1 MNRKNKI
8 STGTFLRSL
17 ILLVM
22 MGWMGSAWAQDAT
35 TSEPLIY
42 STDFQ
47 EWDNIDY
54 TSTVN
59 KVVHLKTRY
68 TKEDF
73 TLTLNGV
80 GVDPIGTDA
89 KKFPG
94 YTGYLKTAK
103 YKSEYSKDFPTAI
116 TSKLKSITRI
126 ELIQVATGKQRG
138 IMVSVKGDG
147 DADWTPLH
155 NVSIVKATG
164 EKLSIE
170 VKRTNC
176 QIKFENFNDPKK
188 GRDNNAYIVE
198 LKIYGNVSEAVTPK
212 VLKQIRF
219 NKSDDITGKFP
230 IKLVCDDKDQAI
242 LPAGNT
248 FSRPGYTFIGW
259 TNGVR
264 DYKAG
269 DTYTATDA
277 ITQLEAKWEKNS
289 YHLYDSNKA
298 REVEWSFDPAKSPAI
313 NIFKANKQHD
323 LSYTRPVNIYI
334 DEKTQE
340 IQDVALGINV
350 KSGKVD
356 NTSSIDIKGAQVKA
370 GAKFTIPAIYGMK
383 VAFNA
388 SVSIPEVTY
397 QEDADTYTYTMA
409 EDCNLYDITVTYP
422 VLPDVVTENEIATDK
437 YSFPNEKKELAG
449 SATITLNNAHQNTG
463 KRYKPGEIITL
474 SAQPEYGYQIKEF
487 RVKGSDTPLPM
498 QESTDA
504 TTGETIK
511 TATYTVTEGIN
522 TLQVVYEH
530 LNLYQVQAQVN
541 DYKSGSI
548 TLKPNYPQ
556 FAKEITK
563 ADENGRERVV
573 GKECWYT
580 EGTEVSVSVE
590 GTEGYIVNS
599 WTIDGTTKE
608 QADNLYTFKV
618 GKTATSIAV
627 NLTEGLTG
635 TVVFDYT
642 SAKVNGKTEAYKNAE
657 SMPITTISNAKSFT
671 IPTNY
676 TFFKNIDDNS
686 QPTEESWTL
695 EYWVDQDNNHYE
707 LGHTYSF
714 SKAKI
719 TLIPHFVRNP
729 TSQNNRITNPT
740 IRYDFGRKIH
750 YYDDPD
756 TKEQRK
762 VCAQAV
768 NIGSNKKPFWT
779 SQVYV
784 KTLQES
790 IEHEYW
796 RDVAMW
802 CDTGK
807 KGYIR
812 NTDQEEWAAFG
823 PGTTF
828 WIAAGAG
835 TKISMMTYSPIT
847 TTTIDGVVP
856 TLDEARTQAERQKA
870 GDNHRY
876 VYAYTTQ
883 NSELRIPIVIGDD
896 YSYYQWFELAT
907 LAANM
912 MKLHVNVDNKQRGK
926 ITGISANS
934 KYGAI
939 KQEDGSYEIRQGDKA
954 KINFE
959 RLFGYELD
967 KIVDLKQTDDEG
979 NPKAILQV
987 NKDGTYTSTEG
998 MTLKTTEPTAE
1009 EKAAGKRTR
1018 YEVKFSITDH
1028 RNLEI
1033 CFKEKKT
1040 YYVTY
1045 NGDPNAMG
1053 SAPQA
1058 DWVEAGDAFTIPENR
1073 TLYYEGY
1080 TLDHWEEEMRTDTQ
1094 ETTETPKHYLIG
1106 NIYTAEA
1113 KDLVLYPVFRINDF
1127 NIFDIDVATT
1137 ATWHFAQKDGA
1148 PEILYQGVNGIL
1160 VTQVEN
1166 NEKKIDL
1173 KIDLVGNKDDL
1184 KNGKDGK
1191 FDNTNATANREN
1203 ILINK
1208 ESAINFPATP
1218 NCKVKLTATD
1228 KAPTSVTIAGKK
1240 QGDKGYTV
1248 GDKYIEVTSVQGAS
1262 HTAVFSA
1269 NVNAID
1275 FSITYQKQI
1284 DTERTAIKWLT
1295 CNGVTL
1301 TAEQIAEQ
1309 MNQNKYITFKNVDV
1323 WDSKNNREKVPELK
1337 GEATTGGTV
1346 SVTKK
1351 PTLTDRNTII
1361 TVTTTGGIVV
1371 ATYPVKLVYQK
1382 PSVGL
1387 QFTGY
1392 KIGNQEY
1399 KNATSI
1405 AENAQQSGSIKLNFN
1420 HTMNKATI
1428 ESNDKKT
1435 YESKT
1440 GTQLVFKYWDLTPG
1454 ETYTFNIPANT
1465 LSDIYGTAYPSDLSL
1480 TLHIQTKASEYQHK
1494 RFDYV
1499 VKDGDIDAAITAANA
1514 KSGDDRFYIFV
1525 PDGEYHIGSK
1535 NENEKTDLLKS
1546 NISLIGQ
1553 SQDGVTIWNQPK
1565 EEGLRTTA
1573 TLHLDKKAT
1582 NFYAQDLKLENRFD
1596 YWSAG
1601 SAGRAVAFH
1610 DQGNRTIMKNV
1621 SLISYQ
1627 DTYFS
1632 NNAGADS
1639 RAYFEDCDIV
1649 GVVDFVC
1656 GDGNI
1661 WFEKCNLIHRDR
1673 SGNNIVAAEQGKI
1686 QEWGYVFNNC
1696 TIKTETENPQQHR
1709 DYNWT
1714 LARPW
1719 NDHPTCT
1726 FLNTTMVTLPKLTGW
1741 GKMDTGRII
1750 RFHEYRSKDANGN
1763 LIPLTTRSLTACS
1776 PGAGSEKCVLS
1787 DVQAATY
1794 TKRNALGG
1802 SDGFEP
1808 DKLCKQIDAKSGIII
1823 KDEELEEKETDDLN
1837 HTVWIDEIKT
1847 EDNDLKWNAIDEA
1860 LCYFIFKLDEKEN
1873 WKYIEHTTGNSF
1885 NLASYGK
1892 GFYCVR
1898 AANQRGGL
1906 GGATKAIEYVLADP
1920 YKLEIK
1926 KIEGYMEGKY
1936 GWSTICLP
1944 FNAKVPTGV
1953 IAYAATAHNMNDSTS
1968 LVTDLT
1974 MTLTPVMV
1982 INANKG
1988 YVVYGPVGEYYFHPT
2003 SNESMAA
2010 TILKGNPKNEA
2021 IPVENNKGYVLSYK
2035 STWGIGFYKFTG
2047 STLAANR
2054 AWLPKEMVSQNN
2066 QDNLALG
2073 KHSIR
2078 FAIAP
2083 GATSIASPTLQKK
2096 DEKEVIYNL
2105 NGQQVDKASA
2115 QGGIFISSQ
2124 KGKFYKA
2131 SGSSGGRR

>member
-8 STGTFLRSL
+8 STGNFLRSL

-22 MGWMGSAWAQDAT
+22 MGWMGSAWAQT
-35 TSEPLIY
+35 EQLIY

-138 IMVSVKGDG
+138 IKVSVKGDG
-147 DADWTPLH
+147 DADWISLH
-155 NVSIVKATG
+155 NTSIVKATG

-176 QIKFENFNDPKK
+176 QIKFENFNDPEK
-188 GRDNNAYIVE
+188 GRDNNAYIVD
-198 LKIYGNVSEAVTPK
+198 LKIYGNVPASVTPSEI
-212 VLKQIRF
+212 KQIRF
-219 NKSDDITGKFP
+219 NKSDDIAGKFP

-259 TNGVR
+259 TDGVR

-269 DTYTATDA
+269 ETYTATDS

-289 YHLYDSNKA
+289 YHLYDSNKPTK
-298 REVEWSFDPAKSPAI
+298 VEWSFDPANSPAI
-313 NIFKANKQHD
+313 NIFKANKQQD
-323 LSYTRPVNIYI
+323 LSYTHPVNIYI

-340 IQDVALGINV
+340 TQDVALGINV

-356 NTSSIDIKGAQVKA
+356 NTSSTDIKGAQVKA

-422 VLPDVVTENEIATDK
+422 VLPDVVTENEIAPDSYT
-437 YSFPNEKKELAG
+437 FPNEKKELAG

-463 KRYKPGEIITL
+463 KRYKPGETITL
-474 SAQPEYGYQIKEF
+474 SAQPEYGYQVKEF
-487 RVKGSDTPLPM
+487 RVKGSNTPLTM

-504 TTGETIK
+504 TTGVTIK
-511 TATYTVTEGIN
+511 TASYTVTEGIN

-530 LNLYQVQAQVN
+530 LNLYQVQAQVD

-548 TLKPNYPQ
+548 TLRPNYPQ
-556 FAKEITK
+556 FAKDITMK
-563 ADENGRERVV
+563 DENGRERVV

-627 NLTEGLTG
+627 NLKEGLTG
-635 TVVFDYT
+635 TIVFDYT

-695 EYWVDQDNNHYE
+695 EYWEDKDDHTKYE
-707 LGHTYSF
+707 LGHIYSF
-714 SKAKI
+714 NKENI

-729 TSQNNRITNPT
+729 TSQTNRITNPT

-756 TKEQRK
+756 TQEQRK
-762 VCAQAV
+762 VCALAV

-796 RDVAMW
+796 RDVAIW

-907 LAANM
+907 LAANK

-934 KYGAI
+934 EYGAI

-954 KINFE
+954 KINFQ

-1045 NGDPNAMG
+1045 NSGPNAMG
-1053 SAPQA
+1053 AAPQA

-1073 TLYYEGY
+1073 TLYYEGH
-1080 TLDHWEEEMRTDTQ
+1080 TLDHWKKEVSTDTK
-1094 ETTETPKHYLIG
+1094 EATETPKHYLIG
-1106 NIYTAEA
+1106 NTYTAEA
-1113 KDLVLYPVFRINDF
+1113 KDLVLYPVFRTNEF
-1127 NIFDIDVATT
+1127 NIFNIDVATT
-1137 ATWHFAQKDGA
+1137 ATWHFALKDGA

-1166 NEKKIDL
+1166 NEKKKIDL

-1191 FDNTNATANREN
+1191 FDNTNATANKEY
-1203 ILINK
+1203 IQIING
-1208 ESAINFPATP
+1208 SAINFPATP

-1240 QGDKGYTV
+1240 QGDNGYTV

-1284 DTERTAIKWLT
+1284 DTERTAIKSLT

-1301 TAEQIAEQ
+1301 TTEQIAEQ
-1309 MNQNKYITFKNVDV
+1309 MNQNKYITFNVDV
-1323 WDSKNNREKVPELK
+1323 WNKNKNCEEVPKLS
-1337 GEATTGGTV
+1337 GVASANGTV
-1346 SVTKK
+1346 SVTKA
-1351 PTLTDRNTII
+1351 PTLTDPNAII
-1361 TVTTTGGIVV
+1361 TVTTTGGIAV

-1405 AENAQQSGSIKLNFN
+1405 AENAPQSGSIKLNFN

-1499 VKDGDIDAAITAANA
+1499 VTDGDIDAAITAANA

-1535 NENEKTDLLKS
+1535 NENEKTVLLKS

-1553 SQDGVTIWNQPK
+1553 SQDGVTIWNRPTK
-1565 EEGLRTTA
+1565 EGLRTTA

-1582 NFYAQDLKLENRFD
+1582 DFYAQDLKLENRFD
-1596 YWSAG
+1596 YWAAG
-1601 SAGRAVAFH
+1601 GAGWAAAFH

-1639 RAYFEDCDIV
+1639 RAYFEKCDIA
-1649 GVVDFVC
+1649 GVVDFIC

-1776 PGAGSEKCVLS
+1776 PGAGSEECVLS

-1823 KDEELEEKETDDLN
+1823 KDEELEEKETDDMN

-1885 NLASYGK
+1885 NLASYGVGK
-1892 GFYCVR
+1892 YCVR

-1944 FNAKVPTGV
+1944 FNAKVPTEV
-1953 IAYAATAHNMNDSTS
+1953 IAYAATAHDMNDSTS
-1968 LVTDLT
+1968 LVKDLT
-1974 MTLTPVMV
+1974 MTLTPVTV

-2083 GATSIASPTLQKK
+2083 GTTSIASPTLQKK
-2096 DEKEVIYNL
+2096 DEKEVFYNL

-2115 QGGIFISSQ
+2115 RGGIFISSK

-2131 SGSSGGRR
+2131 SGSSGGR

>member
-8 STGTFLRSL
+8 STGKLLRSL

-22 MGWMGSAWAQDAT
+22 MGWMGSAWAQDAN
-35 TSEPLIY
+35 TSEQLIY

-59 KVVHLKTRY
+59 KVVNLKTRY
-68 TKEDF
+68 TNENF
-73 TLTLNGV
+73 TFTFNGA
-80 GVDPIGTDA
+80 GVDPIGTHER
-89 KKFPG
+89 FPS
-94 YTGYLKTAK
+94 YTGFLKIAK
-103 YKSEYSKDFPTAI
+103 YTNEYTQKSPEAI
-116 TSKLKSITRI
+116 TSALASITRI
-126 ELIQVATGKQRG
+126 ELTQTATGTSNRG
-138 IMVSVKGDG
+138 IKISVKGDG
-147 DADWTPLH
+147 DNDWVVIH
-155 NVSIVKATG
+155 SKNIVSRS
-164 EKLSIE
+164 EDKLSLDIN
-170 VKRTNC
+170 KTKC
-176 QIKFENFNDPKK
+176 QIKFENL
-188 GRDNNAYIVE
+188 NNAQNSYIVD
-198 LKIYGNVSEAVTPK
+198 LKIYGKVPASVTPSEI
-212 VLKQIRF
+212 KQIRF

-230 IKLVCDDKDQAI
+230 IKLVCNDKDQAI

-259 TNGVR
+259 TDGVR

-289 YHLYDSNKA
+289 YHLYDSNQPA
-298 REVEWSFDPAKSPAI
+298 TVVWSFDPANSPAI
-313 NIFKANKQHD
+313 NIFSANTQKD
-323 LSYTRPVNIYI
+323 LSYAIPVNIYI
-334 DEKTQE
+334 DENTQE
-340 IQDVALGINV
+340 TQDVALGINV

-356 NTSSIDIKGAQVKA
+356 NTSSTDIKGAQVKA

-383 VAFNA
+383 VAFHA
-388 SVSIPEVTY
+388 SISIPEVTY
-397 QEDADTYTYTMA
+397 LEDADTYTYTMA
-409 EDCNLYDITVTYP
+409 ADCNLYDITVTYP
-422 VLPDVVTENEIATDK
+422 VLPDVVTENEIATDS

-449 SATITLNNAHQNTG
+449 SATITLNSPHLNTG
-463 KRYKPGEIITL
+463 KRYKPGETITL
-474 SAQPEYGYQIKEF
+474 SAQPEYGYQVKEF
-487 RVKGSDTPLPM
+487 RVKGSNTPLTM
-498 QESTDA
+498 TEITDVA
-504 TTGETIK
+504 TGKTIK
-511 TATYTVTEGIN
+511 TATHTVTEGIN

-530 LNLYQVQAQVN
+530 LKLYQVQAQVDN
-541 DYKSGSI
+541 YKSGSI

-556 FAKEITK
+556 FAKDITK
-563 ADENGRERVV
+563 PDENGRERVV

-599 WTIDGTTKE
+599 WKINEETKE
-608 QADNLYTFKV
+608 LADNLYSFKV
-618 GKTATSIAV
+618 GQAAISIAV

-657 SMPITTISNAKSFT
+657 SMPITTISNAKSFI

-695 EYWVDQDNNHYE
+695 EYWEDKDDHTKYE
-707 LGHTYSF
+707 LGHIYSF
-714 SKAKI
+714 NKAKI
-719 TLIPHFVRNP
+719 TLIPHFKKNP
-729 TSQNNRITNPT
+729 TSQTNRITNPT
-740 IRYDFGRKIH
+740 IRYDFGRKVH

-756 TKEQRK
+756 TQEQRK
-762 VCAQAV
+762 VCAQTV

-812 NTDQEEWAAFG
+812 NTEQEEWAAFG

-856 TLDEARTQAERQKA
+856 TLDEARTQAERLKA

-907 LAANM
+907 LAANK

-934 KYGAI
+934 EYGAI
-939 KQEDGSYEIRQGDKA
+939 KQEDGCYEIRQGDKA

-959 RLFGYELD
+959 RHFGYELD

-987 NKDGTYTSTEG
+987 NKDGTNTSTEG

-1045 NGDPNAMG
+1045 NGGPNAMG

-1058 DWVEAGDAFTIPENR
+1058 DWVEAGDAFTIPKNR
-1073 TLYYEGY
+1073 TLYYEGH
-1080 TLDHWEEEMRTDTQ
+1080 TLDHWEPEISSDAQ
-1094 ETTETPKHYLIG
+1094 ETTDTPKHYLI
-1106 NIYTAEA
+1106 NNTYTAEA
-1113 KDLVLYPVFRINDF
+1113 KDLVLYPVFRTNEF
-1127 NIFDIDVATT
+1127 NIFDIENATT
-1137 ATWHFAQKDGA
+1137 ATWHFALKDGA
-1148 PEILYQGVNGIL
+1148 PEILYSGVNGIL

-1166 NEKKIDL
+1166 NEKKKIDL

-1184 KNGKDGK
+1184 PNNKNGK
-1191 FDNTNATANREN
+1191 FDNTNATANKEY
-1203 ILINK
+1203 IQINT

-1218 NCKVKLTATD
+1218 NCKVRLTATD

-1240 QGDKGYTV
+1240 QGDNGYMV
-1248 GDKYIEVTSVQGAS
+1248 NVEDKYIEVTSEQGAS
-1262 HTAVFSA
+1262 HTALFSS

-1275 FSITYQKQI
+1275 FTITYQKQI

-1301 TAEQIAEQ
+1301 TAEEIAEQ
-1309 MNQNKYITFKNVDV
+1309 MKQNKYITFNVNV
-1323 WDSKNNREKVPELK
+1323 WNMDKNREEVPKLS
-1337 GEATTGGTV
+1337 GEASTGGTV
-1346 SVTKK
+1346 SVTKA
-1351 PTLTDRNTII
+1351 PTLTDPNAII
-1361 TVTTTGGIVV
+1361 TVSTTGGIVV
-1371 ATYPVKLVYQK
+1371 ATYPVMLVYQK

-1399 KNATSI
+1399 KNTTSI
-1405 AENAQQSGSIKLNFN
+1405 AENAPQSGSIQLNFN

-1480 TLHIQTKASEYQHK
+1480 TLHIQSKASEYQHK

-1499 VKDGDIDAAITAANA
+1499 VKDGDIDAAIAAANA

-1535 NENEKTDLLKS
+1535 NTNEKTDLLKS

-1553 SQDGVTIWNQPK
+1553 SQDGVTIWNRPTK
-1565 EEGLRTTA
+1565 EGLRTTA

-1582 NFYAQDLKLENRFD
+1582 DFYAQDLKLENRFD

-1601 SAGRAVAFH
+1601 GAGRAVAFH

-1649 GVVDFVC
+1649 GVVDFIC

-1673 SGNNIVAAEQGKI
+1673 SGNNIVAAEQGEI

-1696 TIKTETENPQQHR
+1696 TIKTETENPLQHR

-1763 LIPLTTRSLTACS
+1763 LIPLTTRSLTACA
-1776 PGAGSEKCVLS
+1776 PGAGSEECVLS

-1860 LCYFIFKLDEKEN
+1860 LCYFIFKLDENEN

-1885 NLASYGK
+1885 NLASYGVGK
-1892 GFYCVR
+1892 YCVR

-1920 YKLEIK
+1920 YELDIK
-1926 KIEGYMEGKY
+1926 KVEGFKEGDKEY

-1944 FNAKVPTGV
+1944 FNAKVPTEV
-1953 IAYAATAHNMNDSTS
+1953 IAYAATAHNHLDETTQI
-1968 LVTDLT
+1968 TDLT
-1974 MTLTPVMV
+1974 MTLTPVTV

-1988 YVVYGPVGEYYFHPT
+1988 YVVYGQEGKHYFHPT
-2003 SNESMAA
+2003 SNESSAA

-2096 DEKEVIYNL
+2096 DEKEVFYNL
-2105 NGQQVDKASA
+2105 NGQRVDKASA
-2115 QGGIFISSQ
+2115 RGGIFISRQ

-2131 SGSSGGRR
+2131 PGSSGGRR

>member
-138 IMVSVKGDG
+138 IKVSVKGDG
-147 DADWTPLH
+147 DADWISLH
-155 NVSIVKATG
+155 NTSIVKATG

-176 QIKFENFNDPKK
+176 QIKFENFNDPEK
-188 GRDNNAYIVE
+188 GRDNNAYIVD
-198 LKIYGNVSEAVTPK
+198 LKIYGNVPASVTPSEI
-212 VLKQIRF
+212 KQIRF
-219 NKSDDITGKFP
+219 NKSDDIAGKFP

-259 TNGVR
+259 TDGVR

-269 DTYTATDA
+269 ETYTATDS

-289 YHLYDSNKA
+289 YHLYDSNKPTK
-298 REVEWSFDPAKSPAI
+298 VEWSFDPANSPAI
-313 NIFKANKQHD
+313 NIFKANKQQD
-323 LSYTRPVNIYI
+323 LSYTHPVNIYI
-334 DEKTQE
+334 DENTQE
-340 IQDVALGINV
+340 TQDVALGINV

-356 NTSSIDIKGAQVKA
+356 NTSSTDIKGAQVKA

-422 VLPDVVTENEIATDK
+422 VLPDVVTENEIAPDS

-463 KRYKPGEIITL
+463 KRYKPGESITL

-487 RVKGSDTPLPM
+487 RVKGSDKPLTM
-498 QESTDA
+498 TETTDA
-504 TTGETIK
+504 ETGKTIK

-530 LNLYQVQAQVN
+530 LNLYQVKAQV
-541 DYKSGSI
+541 DYYKSGSI
-548 TLKPNYPQ
+548 TLRPNYPQ
-556 FAKEITK
+556 FAKDITK

-627 NLTEGLTG
+627 NLKEGLTG

-695 EYWVDQDNNHYE
+695 EYWEDKDDHTKYE
-707 LGHTYSF
+707 LGHIYSF
-714 SKAKI
+714 NKENI

-729 TSQNNRITNPT
+729 TSQTNRITNPT

-756 TKEQRK
+756 TQEQRK
-762 VCAQAV
+762 VCALAV

-796 RDVAMW
+796 RDVAIW

-812 NTDQEEWAAFG
+812 NTEQEEWAAFG

-856 TLDEARTQAERQKA
+856 TLDETRTQAERQKA

-876 VYAYTTQ
+876 VYAYTTK

-907 LAANM
+907 LAANK

-934 KYGAI
+934 EYGAI

-954 KINFE
+954 KINFQ

-1045 NGDPNAMG
+1045 NGGPNAMG

-1058 DWVEAGDAFTIPENR
+1058 DWVEAGDAFTIPENH

-1137 ATWHFAQKDGA
+1137 ATWHFAQKHGA

-1166 NEKKIDL
+1166 NEKKKIDL

-1191 FDNTNATANREN
+1191 FDNTNATANKEY
-1203 ILINK
+1203 IQIING
-1208 ESAINFPATP
+1208 SAINFPATP

-1240 QGDKGYTV
+1240 QGNEGYTV
-1248 GDKYIEVTSVQGAS
+1248 GENYIEVTSEQGAS
-1262 HTAVFSA
+1262 HTAAFSA

-1275 FSITYQKQI
+1275 FSITYQQQI
-1284 DTERTAIKWLT
+1284 DTERTAIKSLT

-1301 TAEQIAEQ
+1301 TTEQIAEQ
-1309 MNQNKYITFKNVDV
+1309 MNQNKYITFNVDV
-1323 WDSKNNREKVPELK
+1323 WNKNKNYEEVPKLS
-1337 GEATTGGTV
+1337 GVASANGTV
-1346 SVTKK
+1346 SVTKA
-1351 PTLTDRNTII
+1351 PTLTDPNAII
-1361 TVTTTGGIVV
+1361 TVSTTGGIAV

-1399 KNATSI
+1399 KNTTSV
-1405 AENAQQSGSIKLNFN
+1405 AEDAPQSGSIQLNFN
-1420 HTMNKATI
+1420 HTMNGATI

-1499 VKDGDIDAAITAANA
+1499 VKDGDIDAAIAAAND
-1514 KSGDDRFYIFV
+1514 KTGDDRFYIFV

-1535 NENEKTDLLKS
+1535 KTNEKTDLQKS

-1553 SQDGVTIWNQPK
+1553 SQDGVTIWNRPTK
-1565 EEGLRTTA
+1565 EGLRTTA

-1582 NFYAQDLKLENRFD
+1582 DFYAQDLKLENRFD
-1596 YWSAG
+1596 YWAAG
-1601 SAGRAVAFH
+1601 GAGWAAAFH

-1639 RAYFEDCDIV
+1639 RAYFEKCDIA
-1649 GVVDFVC
+1649 GVVDFIC

-1926 KIEGYMEGKY
+1926 KIDGYKEGKY

-1944 FNAKVPTGV
+1944 FNAKVPEKVT
-1953 IAYAATAHNMNDSTS
+1953 AYAATAHDMNDSTS

-1974 MTLTPVMV
+1974 MTLTPVTV

-2010 TILKGNPKNEA
+2010 TILKGNPKNET

-2096 DEKEVIYNL
+2096 DEKEIIYNL

-2131 SGSSGGRR
+2131 SGSSRGR

>member
-22 MGWMGSAWAQDAT
+22 MGWMGSAWAQT
-35 TSEPLIY
+35 EQLLY
-42 STDFQ
+42 STDFT
-47 EWDNIDY
+47 EWNDIDRK
-54 TSTVN
+54 TTIGKTVTQWTEFSN
-59 KVVHLKTRY
+59 EKLT
-68 TKEDF
+68 F
-73 TLTLNGV
+73 TLNGV
-80 GVDPIGTDA
+80 GVDPKSTKFA
-89 KKFPG
+89 K
-94 YTGYLKTAK
+94 YTGYMITAK
-103 YKSEYSKDFPTAI
+103 YTGEYPYSKPSAV
-116 TSKLKSITRI
+116 TSSLNSITKI
-126 ELIQVATGKQRG
+126 VLTQAATGGKRG
-138 IMVSVKGDG
+138 IKVSVWGDG
-147 DADWTPLH
+147 DKDWVALH
-155 NVSIVKATG
+155 DTTISKKDG
-164 EKLSIE
+164 EELTIP
-170 VKRTNC
+170 VNRTNC
-176 QIKFENFNDPKK
+176 QIKFENFTLNQ
-188 GRDNNAYIVE
+188 NAYIVD
-198 LKIYGNVSEAVTPK
+198 LKIYGST
-212 VLKQIRF
+212 
-219 NKSDDITGKFP
+219 TGSSNG
-230 IKLVCDDKDQAI
+230 IKMLTFEPQEGIIGKYPTKIKCDKDGNAVM
-242 LPAGNT
+242 PSGNT
-248 FSRPGYTFIGW
+248 FSKPGYTFESW
-259 TNGVR
+259 TDGTNE
-264 DYKAG
+264 
-269 DTYTATDA
+269 YTPGNSYNFTTDVTLKPKMRA
-277 ITQLEAKWEKNS
+277 NS
-289 YHLYDSNKA
+289 YHLYDNNQA
-298 REVEWSFDPAKSPAI
+298 ATVVWSFDPANSPAI
-313 NIFKANKQHD
+313 NIFSANTQKD
-323 LSYTRPVNIYI
+323 LSYAIPVNIYI
-334 DEKTQE
+334 DENTQE
-340 IQDVALGINV
+340 TQDVALGINV
-350 KSGKVD
+350 NSGKVD
-356 NTSSIDIKGAQVKA
+356 NTSSTDIKGAQVKA

-422 VLPDVVTENEIATDK
+422 VLPDVVTENEIAPDS

-463 KRYKPGEIITL
+463 KRYKPGESITL

-487 RVKGSDTPLPM
+487 RVKGSDKPLTM

-556 FAKEITK
+556 FAKDITK

-608 QADNLYTFKV
+608 QADNLYSFKV
-618 GKTATSIAV
+618 GQAATSIAV

-676 TFFKNIDDNS
+676 TFFKNIDES
-686 QPTEESWTL
+686 GQPTEESWTL
-695 EYWVDQDNNHYE
+695 EYWEDKDDHTKYE
-707 LGHTYSF
+707 LGHIYSF
-714 SKAKI
+714 NKENI

-729 TSQNNRITNPT
+729 TSQTNRITNPT

-756 TKEQRK
+756 TQEQRK
-762 VCAQAV
+762 VCALAV

-883 NSELRIPIVIGDD
+883 NSELRIPIIIGDD

-907 LAANM
+907 LAANK

-934 KYGAI
+934 EYGAI

-959 RLFGYELD
+959 RHFGYELD

-1058 DWVEAGDAFTIPENR
+1058 DWVEAGDAFTIPENH

-1137 ATWHFAQKDGA
+1137 ATWHFAQKHGA

-1166 NEKKIDL
+1166 KEKKKIDL

-1191 FDNTNATANREN
+1191 FDNTNATANKEY
-1203 ILINK
+1203 IQIING
-1208 ESAINFPATP
+1208 SAINFPATP

-1240 QGDKGYTV
+1240 QGNEGYTV
-1248 GDKYIEVTSVQGAS
+1248 GENYIEVTSEQGAS
-1262 HTAVFSA
+1262 HTAAFSA

-1275 FSITYQKQI
+1275 FSITYQQQI
-1284 DTERTAIKWLT
+1284 DTERTAIKSLT

-1301 TAEQIAEQ
+1301 TTEQIAEQ
-1309 MNQNKYITFKNVDV
+1309 MNQNKYITFNVDV
-1323 WDSKNNREKVPELK
+1323 WNKNKNCEEVPKLS
-1337 GEATTGGTV
+1337 GVASANGTV
-1346 SVTKK
+1346 SVTKA
-1351 PTLTDRNTII
+1351 PTLTDPNAII
-1361 TVTTTGGIVV
+1361 TVSTTGGIAV

-1392 KIGNQEY
+1392 KIENQEY
-1399 KNATSI
+1399 KNTTSV
-1405 AENAQQSGSIKLNFN
+1405 AEDAPQSGSIQLNFN
-1420 HTMNKATI
+1420 HTMNGATI

-1499 VKDGDIDAAITAANA
+1499 VKDGDIDAAIAAAND
-1514 KSGDDRFYIFV
+1514 KTGDDRFYIFV

-1535 NENEKTDLLKS
+1535 KTNEKTDLQKS

-1553 SQDGVTIWNQPK
+1553 SQDGVTIWNRPTK
-1565 EEGLRTTA
+1565 EGLRTTA

-1582 NFYAQDLKLENRFD
+1582 DFYAQDLKLENRFD
-1596 YWSAG
+1596 YWAAG
-1601 SAGRAVAFH
+1601 GAGWAAAFH

-1639 RAYFEDCDIV
+1639 RAYFEKCDIA
-1649 GVVDFVC
+1649 GVVDFIC

-1686 QEWGYVFNNC
+1686 QEWGYMFNNC

-1776 PGAGSEKCVLS
+1776 PGAGSEECVLS

-1860 LCYFIFKLDEKEN
+1860 LCYFIFKLDENEN

-1885 NLASYGK
+1885 NLASYGVGK
-1892 GFYCVR
+1892 YCVR

-1944 FNAKVPTGV
+1944 FNAKVPTKV

-1968 LVTDLT
+1968 LIKDLT
-1974 MTLTPVMV
+1974 MTLTPVTV

-2003 SNESMAA
+2003 SNESSAA

-2083 GATSIASPTLQKK
+2083 DATSIASPTLQKK

-2105 NGQQVDKASA
+2105 NGQQVDKTSA
-2115 QGGIFISSQ
+2115 RGGIFISSK

>member
-8 STGTFLRSL
+8 STGNFLRSL

-35 TSEPLIY
+35 TSEQLIY

-54 TSTVN
+54 KSTVD
-59 KVVHLKTRY
+59 KKVHLKTRY
-68 TKEDF
+68 TNENF
-73 TLTLNGV
+73 TFTFNGA
-80 GVDPIGTDA
+80 GVDPIGTHER
-89 KKFPG
+89 FPS
-94 YTGYLKTAK
+94 YTGFLKIAK
-103 YKSEYSKDFPTAI
+103 YTEEYTHQSPEAI
-116 TSKLKSITRI
+116 TSALASITRI
-126 ELIQVATGKQRG
+126 ELTQTATGTSNRG
-138 IMVSVKGDG
+138 IKISVKGDG
-147 DADWTPLH
+147 DNDWVVIH
-155 NVSIVKATG
+155 SKNIVSRS
-164 EKLSIE
+164 EDKLSLDIN
-170 VKRTNC
+170 KTKC
-176 QIKFENFNDPKK
+176 QIKFENL
-188 GRDNNAYIVE
+188 NNAQNSYIVD
-198 LKIYGNVSEAVTPK
+198 LKIYGKVPASVTPSEI
-212 VLKQIRF
+212 KQIRF

-230 IKLVCDDKDQAI
+230 IKLVCNDKDQAI

-259 TNGVR
+259 TDGVR
-264 DYKAG
+264 DYQAG

-277 ITQLEAKWEKNS
+277 ITQMEARWQPNS
-289 YHLYDSNKA
+289 YHLYDSNK
-298 REVEWSFDPAKSPAI
+298 ETKVVWSFDPEKKSPAI
-313 NIFKANKQHD
+313 NIFSANSQKD
-323 LSYTRPVNIYI
+323 LSYTLPVNIYI

-340 IQDVALGINV
+340 TQDVALGINV

-356 NTSSIDIKGAQVKA
+356 NTSATDIKGAQVKA
-370 GAKFTIPAIYGMK
+370 GTIFTIPAIYGMK

-388 SVSIPEVTY
+388 SISIPEVTY
-397 QEDADTYTYTMA
+397 LEDADTYTYTMA
-409 EDCNLYDITVTYP
+409 ADCNLYDITITYP
-422 VLPDVVTENEIATDK
+422 VLPDVVTENEIATDS

-449 SATITLNNAHQNTG
+449 SATITLNSPHLNTG
-463 KRYKPGEIITL
+463 KRYKPGETITL
-474 SAQPEYGYQIKEF
+474 SAQPEYGYQVKEF
-487 RVKGSDTPLPM
+487 RVKGSNTPLTM
-498 QESTDA
+498 TEITDVA
-504 TTGETIK
+504 TGKTIK
-511 TATYTVTEGIN
+511 TATHTVTEGIN

-530 LNLYQVQAQVN
+530 LKLYQVQAQVDN
-541 DYKSGSI
+541 YKSGSI

-556 FAKEITK
+556 FAKDITK
-563 ADENGRERVV
+563 PDENGRERVV

-590 GTEGYIVNS
+590 GAEGYIVND
-599 WTIDGTTKE
+599 WTINNDKKE
-608 QADNLYTFKV
+608 LADNLYSFKV
-618 GKTATSIAV
+618 GQAATSIAV
-627 NLTEGLTG
+627 NLKEGLTG

-657 SMPITTISNAKSFT
+657 SMPITTISNAKSFI

-695 EYWVDQDNNHYE
+695 EYWEDKDDHTKYE
-707 LGHTYSF
+707 LGHIYSF
-714 SKAKI
+714 NKANI
-719 TLIPHFVRNP
+719 TLIPHFKKNP
-729 TSQNNRITNPT
+729 TTQTNRITNPT
-740 IRYDFGRKIH
+740 IRYDFGRKVH

-756 TKEQRK
+756 TQEQRK
-762 VCAQAV
+762 VCAQTV

-796 RDVAMW
+796 RDVAIW

-812 NTDQEEWAAFG
+812 NTEQEEWAAFG

-856 TLDEARTQAERQKA
+856 TLDEARTQAERLKA

-912 MKLHVNVDNKQRGK
+912 MKLHVNIDNKQRGK
-926 ITGISANS
+926 ITDISANS

-1009 EKAAGKRTR
+1009 EKAAGKRTQ
-1018 YEVKFSITDH
+1018 YEVEFSITDH

-1045 NGDPNAMG
+1045 NGGPNAMG

-1058 DWVEAGDAFTIPENR
+1058 DWVEAGDTFTIPENH
-1073 TLYYEGY
+1073 TLYYEGH
-1080 TLDHWEEEMRTDTQ
+1080 TLDHWKKEVSTDTQ
-1094 ETTETPKHYLIG
+1094 ETTETPYLIG
-1106 NIYTAEA
+1106 NTYTAEA

-1148 PEILYQGVNGIL
+1148 PEILYHGVNGIL
-1160 VTQVEN
+1160 VTQVKN
-1166 NEKKIDL
+1166 NGKKIDL
-1173 KIDLVGNKDDL
+1173 KIDLIGNKDNL

-1191 FDNTNATANREN
+1191 FDNTNATANKEY
-1203 ILINK
+1203 IQINNG
-1208 ESAINFPATP
+1208 SAINFPATP
-1218 NCKVKLTATD
+1218 NCVVKLTATA
-1228 KAPTSVTIAGKK
+1228 APTSVTIAGKK
-1240 QGDKGYTV
+1240 QGDDGYTV
-1248 GDKYIEVTSVQGAS
+1248 RDNYIEVTSVQGAS

-1275 FSITYQKQI
+1275 FCITYQKQI

-1301 TAEQIAEQ
+1301 TAEEIAEQ
-1309 MNQNKYITFKNVDV
+1309 MKQNKYITFNVNV
-1323 WDSKNNREKVPELK
+1323 WNMDKNREEVPKLS
-1337 GEATTGGTV
+1337 GEASTGGTV
-1346 SVTKK
+1346 SVTKA
-1351 PTLTDRNTII
+1351 PTLTDPNAII
-1361 TVTTTGGIVV
+1361 TVSTTGGVVV
-1371 ATYPVKLVYQK
+1371 ATYPVMLIYQK

-1399 KNATSI
+1399 KNTTSI
-1405 AENAQQSGSIKLNFN
+1405 AENAPQSGSIQLNFN

-1480 TLHIQTKASEYQHK
+1480 TLHIQSKASEYQHK

-1499 VKDGDIDAAITAANA
+1499 VKDGDIDAAIAAANA

-1535 NENEKTDLLKS
+1535 NTNEKTDLLKS

-1553 SQDGVTIWNQPK
+1553 SQDGVTIWNRPTK
-1565 EEGLRTTA
+1565 EGLRTTA

-1582 NFYAQDLKLENRFD
+1582 DFYAQDLKLENRFD

-1601 SAGRAVAFH
+1601 SAGRAAAFH

-1639 RAYFEDCDIV
+1639 RAYFEECDIA
-1649 GVVDFVC
+1649 GVVDFIC

-1686 QEWGYVFNNC
+1686 QEWGYMFNNC

-1741 GKMDTGRII
+1741 GKMDTDRII

-1763 LIPLTTRSLTACS
+1763 LIPLTTRSLTACA
-1776 PGAGSEKCVLS
+1776 PGAGSEECVLS

-1906 GGATKAIEYVLADP
+1906 GGATKTIEYVLADP
-1920 YKLEIK
+1920 YELDIK
-1926 KIEGYMEGKY
+1926 KVEGFKEGDKEY

-1944 FNAKVPTGV
+1944 FNAKVPTEV
-1953 IAYAATAHNMNDSTS
+1953 IAYAATAHNHLDETTKI
-1968 LVTDLT
+1968 TDLT
-1974 MTLTPVMV
+1974 MTLTPVTV

-1988 YVVYGPVGEYYFHPT
+1988 YVVYGQEGKHYFHPT

-2035 STWGIGFYKFTG
+2035 STWGIGFYKYTG

-2096 DEKEVIYNL
+2096 DEKEIIYNL

-2115 QGGIFISSQ
+2115 QGGIFISRQ

-2131 SGSSGGRR
+2131 PGSSGGRR